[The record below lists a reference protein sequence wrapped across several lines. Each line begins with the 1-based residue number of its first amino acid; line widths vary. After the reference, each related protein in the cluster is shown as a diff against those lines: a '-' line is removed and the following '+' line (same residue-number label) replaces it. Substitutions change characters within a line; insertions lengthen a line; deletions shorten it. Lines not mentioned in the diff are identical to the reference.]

1 MVPQEGKVRFV
12 ESRLGAFSGVLLA
25 ALWLAGLATGGSL
38 AYMAIPCCV
47 LLAPLALAV
56 LLGLVRGDRFVRLGA
71 WLWFCLAAGGYF
83 VVRCWTGYSAF
94 DAMNEASVLLC
105 GFVFYGAGLFLA
117 PARGKPALI
126 MWVLA
131 GSIALQL
138 AAMLALRAGVSPL
151 WTGKCPVPLDAD
163 APVVPGSFFI
173 YKNFAAQFN
182 VALGMAALTYAWI
195 ARGRAAVWLA
205 VAGAASLA
213 AAFCVPSRAGWLL
226 LPAGVAVAWF
236 AYPASCAALKRRV
249 GWLYVTGTV
258 LGVIAVV
265 GMVIAALQ
273 YGIPAS
279 VGQVLNSHE
288 RLQIANYAASVP
300 REGTVFWFGSGAR
313 TFLWEVLPSF
323 QWGRFLPNYAHN
335 EYLQA
340 QMDYGIVGLALMIV
354 VLLGHLVVGARRLT
368 LVRAPEEAALTAAA
382 LVVVCLAALHA
393 CVEFVW
399 HHVALVSLTA
409 FCLGV
414 LAAPCPTPRSPLKAL
429 GAAGHAVL
437 AMLVLAVMLA
447 ASWLAVQ
454 LAPGW
459 LGQWK
464 YARSVAHQ
472 EPLERR
478 TEILGSIVERYPDP
492 AVVDFYAKQTARTAP
507 GAPVM
512 ERVQSLLGR
521 AESMNPRHVFNA
533 YTRASYL
540 DALGRHEEAEAV
552 LRRMS
557 ADGGIMS
564 LQTYSWRA
572 LYAMHLAA
580 WGRRLLAE
588 PGPKGRARSLLQYA
602 ENILENTGFETGD
615 LWGMKER
622 LIAMTPQ
629 QQKQYRAALR
639 NDLHLLEELDVSPDP
654 SWKQPLEEGAQ
665 GALYPALGERVLRP
679 R

>member
-1 MVPQEGKVRFV
+1 MVRQEVKVRFV
-12 ESRLGAFSGVLLA
+12 ESRLGAFCGVLLV
-25 ALWLAGLATGGSL
+25 ALWLAGLAMGGSL
-38 AYMAIPCCV
+38 AYMAFPCCV
-47 LLAPLALAV
+47 LLAVLAV
-56 LLGLVRGDRFVRLGA
+56 SAFLGLARGDRFVRLGA
-71 WLWFCLAAGGYF
+71 WPWFCLIVGGGYL
-83 VVRCWTGYSAF
+83 VIRCWMSYSAF

-105 GFVFYGAGLFLA
+105 GLVFYVAGLFLA
-117 PARGKPALI
+117 PARGKPDLI
-126 MWVLA
+126 VRVLA
-131 GSIALQL
+131 GTIVLQL
-138 AAMLALRAGVSPL
+138 AAMLALHAGLSPL
-151 WTGKCPVPLDAD
+151 WTGKCPVALDAG
-163 APVVPGSFFI
+163 APMRPGSFFL
-173 YKNFAAQFN
+173 YKNFAAQLN
-182 VALGMAALTYAWI
+182 VALGMAALVYAWI
-195 ARGRAAVWLA
+195 VRGRLAVWLA
-205 VAGAASLA
+205 AAGAASLA

-226 LPAGVAVAWF
+226 VPAGIAVAWF
-236 AYPASCAALKRRV
+236 AYPAACAALKRRV
-249 GWLYVTGTV
+249 GWLYVVLTV
-258 LGVIAVV
+258 LGLIAVV
-265 GMVIAALQ
+265 GGVIAALQ
-273 YGIPAS
+273 HGIPAS
-279 VGQVLNSHE
+279 VGQVLDSHE

-300 REGTVFWFGSGAR
+300 REGAVYWFGSGAR

-340 QMDYGIVGLALMIV
+340 RMDYGVAGLTLMIA
-354 VLLGHLVVGARRLT
+354 VLLGHIVLGARRLT
-368 LVRAPEEAALTAAA
+368 LVREPEEAAVTAAA

-409 FCLGV
+409 FFLGV
-414 LAAPCPTPRSPLKAL
+414 LASPCPTPRSPLKAL
-429 GAAGHAVL
+429 GASGRAVL
-437 AMLVLAVMLA
+437 ALLALAVMLG
-447 ASWLAVQ
+447 ASWLAFQ

-464 YARSVAHQ
+464 YARSVESK
-472 EPLERR
+472 EPLERQM
-478 TEILGSIVERYPDP
+478 EILGNIVERYPDP

-507 GAPVM
+507 GASTM

-557 ADGGIMS
+557 AEGGIQS

-572 LYAMHLAA
+572 LYAMHLAS

-602 ENILENTGFETGD
+602 ENILVNAGFETGD
-615 LWGMKER
+615 PWGMKER

-629 QQKQYRAALR
+629 EQKDYLAALR
-639 NDLHLLEELDVSPDP
+639 NDLHLLEELGVSPDS
-654 SWKQPLEEGAQ
+654 SWKQPLEAGVQ
-665 GALYPALGERVLRP
+665 GALYPDLGERVRP